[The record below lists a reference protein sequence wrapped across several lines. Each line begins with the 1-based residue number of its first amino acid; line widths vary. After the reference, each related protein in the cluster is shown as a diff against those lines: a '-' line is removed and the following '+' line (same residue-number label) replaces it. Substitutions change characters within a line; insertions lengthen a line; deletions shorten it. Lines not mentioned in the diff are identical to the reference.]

1 MPLART
7 VKWFLL
13 NLIEMTKNKFGEI
26 ILNGDD
32 IFDHVMRGGDIM
44 QLRHAT
50 VAHDVDHEVLKHLF
64 DKPEFIDS
72 WRSESDATLTVEE
85 FDRTRQDTWFMP
97 QHYADLDIAAYV
109 LSLCDTDAQL
119 QRAGQELLMFQER
132 DLFPMLRYLR
142 YLIDVMKE
150 HDVIWGVGRGSS
162 VASYV
167 LFLMG
172 VHRVDSLYYD
182 LDPGEFLR

>member
-1 MPLART
+1 
-7 VKWFLL
+7 
-13 NLIEMTKNKFGEI
+13 MTKNKFGEI
-26 ILNGDD
+26 VLDSND

-44 QLRHAT
+44 RLWHAT
-50 VAHDVDHEVLKHLF
+50 VDQSVNQKDLKYLF
-64 DKPEFIDS
+64 DDPEFIDS
-72 WRSESDATLTVEE
+72 WRSESDTTITVGE
-85 FDRTRQDTWFMP
+85 FDRMRQDTWFMP
-97 QHYADLDIAAYV
+97 KHYADLDIAAYV

-119 QRAGQELLMFQER
+119 QRVGQELLMFQER
-132 DLFPMLRYLR
+132 DLFPMLRYLK
-142 YLIDVMKE
+142 YLVDIMRD
-150 HDVIWGVGRGSS
+150 HDMVWGVGRGSS